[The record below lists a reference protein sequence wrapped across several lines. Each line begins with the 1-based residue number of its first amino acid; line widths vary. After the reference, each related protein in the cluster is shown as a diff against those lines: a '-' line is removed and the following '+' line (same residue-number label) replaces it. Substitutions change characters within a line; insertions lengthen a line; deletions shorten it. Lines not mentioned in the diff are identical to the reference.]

1 MLLTTLRYVTLDFKP
16 AKQNS
21 CQAREARLTDPPL
34 AGEAGLAEP
43 PLAIEAGLAEPPL
56 GEAGLAEPPVMT
68 VHGTPPYTRQPRT
81 V

>member
-1 MLLTTLRYVTLDFKP
+1 MLLTTGTLRYVTLDFKP

-43 PLAIEAGLAEPPL
+43 PL

-68 VHGTPPYTRQPRT
+68 VHGTPPYTHQPRT